1 MAAEKARFY
10 LEKAVPELKE
20 YEQKGIFNKVCVHWR
35 AHQTSTLIYHRFLQD
50 EIRSIAKKRSDF
62 EHKVNTP
69 GVTESDFVRY
79 IEYEMNLEALRK
91 KRTKRFGIKATPQ
104 HAGRRVL
111 FILDRATRKLPGSLG
126 LWIQYIEYCRR
137 QKMYRRLS
145 DVFSDALRLHP
156 ANADLWVY
164 AAKYAMEDHAD
175 MTQARSYFQRGLRFC
190 KSQRNIWVQY
200 GRLECIYIA
209 KLFARRRI
217 LGLDESGKNAD
228 VTRTAADDDTDMI
241 VLPAIIEEDINPTGK
256 KNDEIDEGA
265 LETLNSTPA
274 LTGAIPIAIFD
285 AAMKESGDNLILSH
299 EFFNM
304 VFEFEDLPC
313 LRKILDHIVT
323 QQTTKSPL
331 HYRTAICHIKVPVA
345 GLKVTS
351 PEFPQALGISLS
363 NMKKYQLDPN
373 LAQELIKWLEP
384 LSKNEELD
392 PALHKVLELTLARAQ
407 KTLPSKDE

>member
-20 YEQKGIFNKVCVHWR
+20 YEQKGIFNK
-35 AHQTSTLIYHRFLQD
+35 D

-69 GVTESDFVRY
+69 GVTESDYARY

-217 LGLDESGKNAD
+217 LGLDESGKA
-228 VTRTAADDDTDMI
+228 VEVASTAADGDTDMI
-241 VLPAIIEEDINPTGK
+241 ALPAITEEDINPTGK

-265 LETLNSTPA
+265 LETFNSTPA
-274 LTGAIPIAIFD
+274 LTGAIPMAIFD
-285 AAMKESGDNLILSH
+285 AAMKESNDNIILSQ
-299 EFFNM
+299 EFFDM

-323 QQTTKSPL
+323 HQTTKSPL

-345 GLKVTS
+345 GLNVTS
-351 PEFPQALGISLS
+351 PEFPQALGISLN
-363 NMKKYQLDPN
+363 NMKKYQLEPN
-373 LAQELIKWLEP
+373 LAQELIRWLKP
-384 LSKNEELD
+384 LSENEELD
-392 PALHKVLELTLARAQ
+392 SALQKVLEITLARAQ
-407 KTLPSKDE
+407 KILPSKGE